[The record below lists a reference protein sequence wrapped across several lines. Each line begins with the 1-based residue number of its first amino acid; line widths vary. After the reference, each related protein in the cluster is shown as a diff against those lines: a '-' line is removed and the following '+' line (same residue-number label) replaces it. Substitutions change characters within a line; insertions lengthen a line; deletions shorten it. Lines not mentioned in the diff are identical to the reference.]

1 VQFRAGGSGAVAKV
15 CSGQGLNLQALVGQ
29 RILSWLTPPARDSV
43 PRSIALRCAM
53 LHISGT
59 PFLVQS
65 VVQSPASRSP
75 AMSLRLFCLLLG
87 LAWLATV
94 VIVLSWC
101 AMAKRRDAEM
111 EDILGRERQR

>member
-1 VQFRAGGSGAVAKV
+1 VQWMVQFRAGGNVSRAKP

-29 RILSWLTPPARDSV
+29 RILRPWRSPARDSV

-65 VVQSPASRSP
+65 VVQSPALPGARP
-75 AMSLRLFCLLLG
+75 
-87 LAWLATV
+87 
-94 VIVLSWC
+94 
-101 AMAKRRDAEM
+101 
-111 EDILGRERQR
+111 